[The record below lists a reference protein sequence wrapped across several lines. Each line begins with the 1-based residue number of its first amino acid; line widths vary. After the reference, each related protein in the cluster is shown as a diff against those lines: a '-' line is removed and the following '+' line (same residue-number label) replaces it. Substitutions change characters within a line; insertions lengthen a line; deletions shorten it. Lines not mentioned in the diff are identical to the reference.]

1 MTGFGEDG
9 FSTRQVHVGADAID
23 ASPRALPIYLTAG
36 FRFGDFD
43 AAAHHFGTGDG
54 FGYTRTGNPT
64 IDAVE
69 RKLASLESGVQAL
82 LVASGQAAVSV
93 ALLGLLSAGDHAV
106 VSNHIYEGT
115 RGLLVDLLPR
125 FGIEADFVDEIHDPD
140 AWRRAI
146 RPNTRVLFAESIA
159 NARNDLLDIAAVAA
173 IGDEH
178 GIPLVVDNT
187 FATPYLVRPI
197 EHGAAVV
204 VHSASKF
211 LAGQGSVLGG
221 VIVDDGR
228 FDAARSGALFPHLVE
243 PTRTGG
249 PSVAE
254 RHGGLARIAYLRES
268 VAPRFGPTISPL
280 SAFLIGQGI
289 ETLSLRVR
297 QQSANAL
304 EVARW
309 LAARPEVASVDY
321 VGLASHR
328 DRALAERYLPR
339 GAGSVFQFTLRGGE
353 AAARAFIGSVRVFT
367 HMTHLGDVRSLV
379 LHPGTTSHALR
390 TEEERAALGVHPGTL
405 RVSIG
410 IEDVADLLADLDSAL
425 RATASSENA
434 AIFGESASIPPK
446 KVGSSD
452 IRGAA
457 DEGVRA

>member
-1 MTGFGEDG
+1 MAGFGEDG
-9 FSTRQVHVGADAID
+9 FTTRQVHVGADAVG
-23 ASPRALPIYLTAG
+23 ATPRALPIHLTAG
-36 FRFGDFD
+36 FLFDDFD
-43 AAAHHFGTGDG
+43 HAAGHFGTGDG

-93 ALLGLLSAGDHAV
+93 ALLGLLSAGDHV
-106 VSNHIYEGT
+106 VASTHIYEGT
-115 RGLLVDLLPR
+115 RGLLLDSLAR
-125 FGIEADFVDEIHDPD
+125 FGVETDFVDAIGDPD

-146 RPNTRVLFAESIA
+146 RPTTRVLFAESIA
-159 NARNDLLDIAAVAA
+159 NARNDLLDVRAIADVA
-173 IGDEH
+173 DEH

-187 FATPYLVRPI
+187 LATPYLLRPI

-228 FDAARSGALFPHLVE
+228 FDAARSGALFPHLVQ

-280 SAFLIGQGI
+280 NAFLIGQGS
-289 ETLSLRVR
+289 ETLSLRVAR
-297 QQSANAL
+297 QSATAL

-309 LAARPEVASVDY
+309 LEARPEVESVDY
-321 VGLASHR
+321 VGLESHPDHGR
-328 DRALAERYLPR
+328 VARYLPR
-339 GAGSVFQFTLRGGE
+339 GTGSVFQFTLRGGE
-353 AAARAFIGSVRVFT
+353 PAARAFVDSVRVFT
-367 HMTHLGDVRSLV
+367 HMTHLGDIRSLV
-379 LHPGTTSHALR
+379 LHPGTTSHAQR
-390 TEEERAALGVHPGTL
+390 TPDERELLGVRPGTL

-410 IEDVADLLADLDSAL
+410 IEDVPDLLQDLDGAL
-425 RATASSENA
+425 RAPASVPLTAELA
-434 AIFGESASIPPK
+434 APQGEGTVTA
-446 KVGSSD
+446 
-452 IRGAA
+452 
-457 DEGVRA
+457 